1 MYNPI
6 IRTLYTDPMHWNI
19 ILTQL
24 YVHCIPILCTWT
36 LYLPNYTYVV
46 YRSNALWHYTYP
58 IIQTLYINPMNL
70 DIILTQ
76 LYERCILILCTWR
89 LYLPNYTYV
98 VYRSYALGHYTY
110 PIIRTLYTDPMHFD
124 IILIQL
130 YVRCIPI
137 LCTWRLYLP
146 NYTYIVYRSY
156 ALGDYTYPIIRTLY
170 TNLCTCTLYLPN
182 YTYVVYR
189 SYALGHYTYPIIRT
203 LYTDPMRTLYTD
215 PMHLD
220 IILTQLYVRC
230 IPILCTW
237 TLYLPNYTYV
247 VYRSN
252 ALGDYTYPII
262 RTLYTDPMHW
272 NIILTQLYV
281 RCIPIKCT
289 GTLYLLNYTYVVY
302 LYLLN
307 YTYVVYRSNAL
318 EHYTYPIIRTSY
330 TDRMHLDIIS
340 NRTLYFT
347 ISLKADWCG
356 TGQGIIWSIWIITI

>member
-58 IIQTLYINPMNL
+58 IIRTLYTDPMHL

-76 LYERCILILCTWR
+76 LY
-89 LYLPNYTYV
+89 
-98 VYRSYALGHYTY
+98 
-110 PIIRTLYTDPMHFD
+110 
-124 IILIQL
+124 
-130 YVRCIPI
+130 VRCIPI
-137 LCTWRLYLP
+137 QCTLTLYLS
-146 NYTYIVYRSY
+146 NYTYVVYRSY

-170 TNLCTCTLYLPN
+170 TDPMHLEIILTQLYVHCIP
-182 YTYVVYR
+182 T
-189 SYALGHYTYPIIRT
+189 YALVHYTYPII
-203 LYTDPMRTLYTD
+203 RTLYTD

-230 IPILCTW
+230 IPILCVRCIPILCTW

-247 VYRSN
+247 VYQSYALGHYTYPIIRTLYTDPMHLEIILTQLYVRCIPIQCTGTLYLLNYTYVVYRSN
-252 ALGDYTYPII
+252 ALEHYTYSIIRTLYTYIYSII

-281 RCIPIKCT
+281 RRIPIVCIW
-289 GTLYLLNYTYVVY
+289 TLYQIEPY
-302 LYLLN
+302 
-307 YTYVVYRSNAL
+307 
-318 EHYTYPIIRTSY
+318 
-330 TDRMHLDIIS
+330 IS
-340 NRTLYFT
+340 QSPWKL
-347 ISLKADWCG
+347 IDV
-356 TGQGIIWSIWIITI
+356 GQDKG